1 MVVKLMRDEA
11 PIQISC
17 EAPLLLPAN
26 HNPLKRKME
35 RDTRRARAMGKGV
48 SREKLGDEL
57 RGPLAGALRVID
69 KSEEV
74 M

>member
-1 MVVKLMRDEA
+1 MRNDA
-11 PIQISC
+11 LIQIFY
-17 EAPLLLPAN
+17 EASLFSAN
-26 HNPLKRKME
+26 HNPLKRKTE
-35 RDTRRARAMGKGV
+35 KDTREESATGKGV
-48 SREKLGDEL
+48 SREKLRDEL

>member
-1 MVVKLMRDEA
+1 MKHRF
-11 PIQISC
+11 S
-17 EAPLLLPAN
+17 LLITIL
-26 HNPLKRKME
+26 LKEKQK
-35 RDTRRARAMGKGV
+35 DTRGASAMGKGV
-48 SREKLGDEL
+48 SREKLRDEL

>member
-1 MVVKLMRDEA
+1 
-11 PIQISC
+11 
-17 EAPLLLPAN
+17 
-26 HNPLKRKME
+26 
-35 RDTRRARAMGKGV
+35 MGKGV
-48 SREKLGDEL
+48 SRETLRDEL

>member
-1 MVVKLMRDEA
+1 MRDEA
-11 PIQISC
+11 LKQIFY
-17 EAPLLLPAN
+17 EASLFSAN
-26 HNPLKRKME
+26 HNPLKRKTEKDTLGGSVME
-35 RDTRRARAMGKGV
+35 KGV
-48 SREKLGDEL
+48 SREKLRDEL

>member
-1 MVVKLMRDEA
+1 MRDEA
-11 PIQISC
+11 LIQISY
-17 EAPLLLPAN
+17 EASLFSH
-26 HNPLKRKME
+26 HNPLKRKTE
-35 RDTRRARAMGKGV
+35 KDTRRGSAMGKGM
-48 SREKLGDEL
+48 SREKLRDEL